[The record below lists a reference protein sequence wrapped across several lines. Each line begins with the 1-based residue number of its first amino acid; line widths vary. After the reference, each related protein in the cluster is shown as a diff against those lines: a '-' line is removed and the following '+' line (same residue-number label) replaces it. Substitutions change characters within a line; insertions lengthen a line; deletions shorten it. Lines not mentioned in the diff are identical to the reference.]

1 MVDLSTFG
9 GCLFQRWFYSFYY
22 YCLLCLL
29 IIHYYNNFIVPFVLF
44 AIILRLIPNVVIAT
58 STGYKFV
65 ELSLVILEH
74 LKGDFCILSH
84 VIFCHLMSS
93 DVKGGQSYDKSWAA
107 SINYQSINSDRLTH
121 RRLLGKYV
129 AIFCHHLVRG
139 RGSTH
144 STTITDTLT

>member
-1 MVDLSTFG
+1 M
-9 GCLFQRWFYSFYY
+9 
-22 YCLLCLL
+22 
-29 IIHYYNNFIVPFVLF
+29 
-44 AIILRLIPNVVIAT
+44 
-58 STGYKFV
+58 TGLHFF

-74 LKGDFCILSH
+74 LKGDFRILSH

-107 SINYQSINSDRLTH
+107 SINYQSINSDRLTR

-144 STTITDTLT
+144 STTIIDFVPKNKDPSNLSMCAEK